1 MLSSGWLSSRAFLPV
16 ISSINITPKLKTST
30 LVVTRPVTANISPKN
45 KSLKLECELREQ
57 TEKQTISSKKLYGK
71 QQAEEDRRHC

>member
-1 MLSSGWLSSRAFLPV
+1 
-16 ISSINITPKLKTST
+16 
-30 LVVTRPVTANISPKN
+30 VTANISPKN

-57 TEKQTISSKKLYGK
+57 TEKQTISSKKLEGK